1 MAAPKKVPAPPQ
13 PKPVDAKTAEQ
24 IRNEARGKANVA
36 QAAQNIRNIA
46 LGKATVNQAVKNTKK
61 DVVKED
67 KFVPKDTTDT
77 TDTTLTTGI
86 DSATQAELDRLKEE
100 LAALR
105 GERSTAS
112 AAATAEKRQ
121 SVYDFI
127 RTRAEELGIGVAIAD
142 RIIDLVAQQGYS
154 LRAVDIEIQTTPEYK
169 ARFAGIEK
177 YKKNFA
183 SDIAAGKKAA
193 QPTPAEYIE
202 RVMRQISF
210 DIIDPLISEEF
221 TPKSTPAMPIIGVHS
236 KEQSD
241 AINLIKTFYLKFPQ
255 YRWFTF
261 RDLRGLSEKE
271 FANSLRDCFL
281 SVWIDDHSGFGTF
294 PLESMKSNVPVI
306 GKVPNLSP
314 DWMSEENGI
323 WVTDQTLLPDL
334 VADYAQNWLED
345 NIDPQIFEKMKETVE
360 RYTDKQKFESTVVSL
375 FEGYLTTRADSFE
388 NQISKTEE

>member
-1 MAAPKKVPAPPQ
+1 MENQLQEKVKQSITILREKQARIYFLVQ
-13 PKPVDAKTAEQ
+13 DTKGNAKASVRLIYQMAKTLKDNGFNPIILHEKSDYAGVVAWL
-24 IRNEARGKANVA
+24 NEEYMSLPHRAIEG
-36 QAAQNIRNIA
+36 QNLEISPEDFLVIPEVFGFVMDQVKQLPCA
-46 LGKATVNQAVKNTKK
+46 KIVLTQQYAHMLETLQPGQTWNQFGFLKCI
-61 DVVKED
+61 
-67 KFVPKDTTDT
+67 TT
-77 TDTTLTTGI
+77 
-86 DSATQAELDRLKEE
+86 SSKQK
-100 LAALR
+100 
-105 GERSTAS
+105 
-112 AAATAEKRQ
+112 
-121 SVYDFI
+121 
-127 RTRAEELGIGVAIAD
+127 
-142 RIIDLVAQQGYS
+142 
-154 LRAVDIEIQTTPEYK
+154 
-169 ARFAGIEK
+169 
-177 YKKNFA
+177 
-183 SDIAAGKKAA
+183 
-193 QPTPAEYIE
+193 EYIE
-202 RVMRQISF
+202 RVMRQVSF

-221 TPKSTPAMPIIGVHS
+221 TPKSTPAMPIIGVHT

-314 DWMSEENGI
+314 DWMSEDNGI

-345 NIDPQIFEKMKETVE
+345 NIDPQIYEKMKETVE
-360 RYTDKQKFESTVVSL
+360 RYTDKQTFESSIVSL
-375 FEGYLTTRADSFE
+375 FDGYLTARADAFE

>member
-1 MAAPKKVPAPPQ
+1 MENQLQDKVKQSITILREKQARIYFLVQ
-13 PKPVDAKTAEQ
+13 DTKGNAKASVRLIYQMAKTLKDNGFNPIILHEKSDYAGVVAWL
-24 IRNEARGKANVA
+24 NEEYMSLPHRAIEG
-36 QAAQNIRNIA
+36 QNLEISPEDFLVIPEVFGFVMDQVKQLPCA
-46 LGKATVNQAVKNTKK
+46 KIVLTQQYAHMLETLQPGQTWNQFGFLKCI
-61 DVVKED
+61 
-67 KFVPKDTTDT
+67 TT
-77 TDTTLTTGI
+77 
-86 DSATQAELDRLKEE
+86 SSKQK
-100 LAALR
+100 
-105 GERSTAS
+105 
-112 AAATAEKRQ
+112 
-121 SVYDFI
+121 
-127 RTRAEELGIGVAIAD
+127 
-142 RIIDLVAQQGYS
+142 
-154 LRAVDIEIQTTPEYK
+154 
-169 ARFAGIEK
+169 
-177 YKKNFA
+177 
-183 SDIAAGKKAA
+183 
-193 QPTPAEYIE
+193 EYIE

-210 DIIDPLISEEF
+210 DIIDPLIGEEF
-221 TPKSTPAMPIIGVHS
+221 TAKTTPAMPIIGVHT

-314 DWMSEENGI
+314 DWMSEDNGI

-345 NIDPQIFEKMKETVE
+345 NIDPQIYEKMKETVE
-360 RYTDKQKFESTVVSL
+360 RYTDKQTFESSIVSL
-375 FEGYLTTRADSFE
+375 FDGYLTARADAFE